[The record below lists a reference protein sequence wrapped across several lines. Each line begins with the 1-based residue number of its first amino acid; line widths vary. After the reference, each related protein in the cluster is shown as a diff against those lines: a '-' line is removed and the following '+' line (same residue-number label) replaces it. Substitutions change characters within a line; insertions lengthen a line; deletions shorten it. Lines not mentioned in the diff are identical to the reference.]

1 MARHTLPRRPQ
12 IESTISTH
20 ILKRADPAMASS
32 KRPANPNKQS
42 HPCALRSRC
51 DSAPPDNI
59 PLWNPQ
65 FLEHSLKAGTRAPS
79 FALHDADGDPVEI
92 SDRNRTGP
100 VVLSFHAGIGCQ
112 SCHSHLAQLMA
123 FLPEIRQFG
132 SRWLAIGP
140 SSNPHRAK
148 AVRASLLVDPTARVA
163 TAFGLIVP
171 LGAAPSGQSS
181 HVQPADE
188 RFPHGS
194 LLIPATYILDRRGQ
208 IVYACACLSRCK
220 TADPTEIL
228 GVLRFLRTG
237 EATHRP
243 VLGE

>member
-1 MARHTLPRRPQ
+1 
-12 IESTISTH
+12 
-20 ILKRADPAMASS
+20 MASS

-42 HPCALRSRC
+42 HPRALRSRC

-59 PLWNPQ
+59 SLWDPQ
-65 FLEHSLKAGTRAPS
+65 FLDHSLKAGTRAPS
-79 FALHDADGDPVEI
+79 FALHDADGDPVEV
-92 SDRNRTGP
+92 SDRTRTGP
-100 VVLSFHAGIGCQ
+100 IVLSFHAGIGCQ
-112 SCHSHLAQLMA
+112 SCHAHLTQLIA

-140 SSNPHRAK
+140 SSNPQRAK

-163 TAFGLIVP
+163 RAFGLIVP
-171 LGAAPSGQSS
+171 LGAEPSGQSS
-181 HVQPADE
+181 HIQPADE
-188 RFPHGS
+188 RFPHGN
-194 LLIPATYILDRRGQ
+194 LLIPATYVLDRRGQ

-237 EATHRP
+237 DAMHRP
-243 VLGE
+243 VSGP

>member
-1 MARHTLPRRPQ
+1 MAYYTLPRRPQ

-20 ILKRADPAMASS
+20 ILNRADPAMASS

-42 HPCALRSRC
+42 HPCALRSGC
-51 DSAPPDNI
+51 DSASPDNI
-59 PLWNPQ
+59 PLWNPR
-65 FLEHSLKAGTRAPS
+65 FLEHSLKAGRRAPS

-92 SDRNRTGP
+92 SARNGIGP
-100 VVLSFHAGIGCQ
+100 IVLSFHAGIGCQ
-112 SCHSHLAQLMA
+112 SCHSHLRQLIA

-171 LGAAPSGQSS
+171 LGAESSEHSS

-194 LLIPATYILDRRGQ
+194 LLIPATYVLDGRGQ
-208 IVYACACLSRCK
+208 VVYACACLSRCK
-220 TADPTEIL
+220 SADPTEIL
-228 GVLRFLRTG
+228 GVLRFLVSRDPRFP
-237 EATHRP
+237 EAH
-243 VLGE
+243 